1 MAKKNC
7 DFETQVVNGGQMGL
21 AMFIVG
27 MGASVLRRLKG
38 KGPSAAE
45 KRARAAA
52 RKKAQE
58 AKK

>member
-27 MGASVLRRLKG
+27 LGASVLKRLK
-38 KGPSAAE
+38 KPH
-45 KRARAAA
+45 RTTA
-52 RKKAQE
+52 RKTKAPPP
-58 AKK
+58 ASRLPG